1 MTSQVQRLYNDHGN
15 DVDAILVFMGTND
28 FNHGLPIGKWYSE
41 AIEQVMSA
49 QVESKKIVNRNR
61 RKLIMD
67 NETYRGRINIGIQ
80 KLKELYPEKQIILLT
95 PLHRSIADFGE
106 RNVQPDESYQNKC
119 GEYIDPYIQE
129 IKDAGN
135 IWGIPVIDLNSISG
149 LNPMV

>member
-1 MTSQVQRLYNDHGN
+1 
-15 DVDAILVFMGTND
+15 
-28 FNHGLPIGKWYSE
+28 
-41 AIEQVMSA
+41 
-49 QVESKKIVNRNR
+49 
-61 RKLIMD
+61 MD

-80 KLKELYPEKQIILLT
+80 KLKKLYPEKQIILLT